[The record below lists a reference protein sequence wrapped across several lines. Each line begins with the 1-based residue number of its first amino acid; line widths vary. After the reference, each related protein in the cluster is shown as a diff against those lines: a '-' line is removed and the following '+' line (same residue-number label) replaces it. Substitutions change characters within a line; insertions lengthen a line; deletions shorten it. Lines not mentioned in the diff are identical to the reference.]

1 MNRRQFIKSIGAGVA
16 ASGMAGRAAR
26 SAPSSPQFCLTMDDP
41 KIEDT
46 PRMSAGEINRGIL
59 RALAAHSN
67 LKAALFVCGMRVDSE
82 AGKTLLASWDAGG
95 HRIANHSYS
104 HHYYNSEKISFD
116 IFSDDVSKGE
126 AVIKNYAHF
135 TKLFRFP
142 YLKEGDTARKRDRAR
157 SFLKEHG
164 YRIGYVTIDN
174 SDWYIESRM
183 KQRLAGNPE
192 ADLSSYREFYLN
204 HIWDRATFYDDLARR
219 VVGREVKHV
228 LYIHH
233 NLLSAL
239 FLDDLLSMFE
249 KKGWRLTDAE
259 KVYRDPLYS
268 AAPKIV
274 PAGESLIWALAKQS
288 GKFDSILR
296 YPGEDGPYE
305 KDRMDKLGL

>member
-1 MNRRQFIKSIGAGVA
+1 
-16 ASGMAGRAAR
+16 
-26 SAPSSPQFCLTMDDP
+26 MDDP

-46 PRMSAGEINRGIL
+46 PRMSADEINRGIL

-67 LKAALFVCGMRVDSE
+67 LKAALFVCGRRVDSD
-82 AGKTLLASWDAGG
+82 AGKKLLAAWDAAG
-95 HRIANHSYS
+95 HHIANHSYS

-116 IFSDDVSKGE
+116 IFSDDVLKGE
-126 AVIKNYAHF
+126 ALIKDYAHF

-142 YLKEGDTARKRDRAR
+142 YLKEGDTAQKRDRAR
-157 SFLKEHG
+157 SFLKERG
-164 YRIGYVTIDN
+164 YSIGYVTIDN
-174 SDWYIESRM
+174 SDWYIETRM
-183 KQRLAGNPE
+183 KQRLAKNPE
-192 ADLSSYREFYLN
+192 ADLSGYREFYLS
-204 HIWDRATFYDDLARR
+204 HIWDRATFYNDLARK

-239 FLDDLLSMFE
+239 FLDDLLSMFK

-259 KVYRDPLYS
+259 EVYRDPLYS
-268 AAPKIV
+268 SAPKIV

-288 GKFDSILR
+288 GKFDSLLR

-305 KDRMDKLGL
+305 KDRMDRLGL